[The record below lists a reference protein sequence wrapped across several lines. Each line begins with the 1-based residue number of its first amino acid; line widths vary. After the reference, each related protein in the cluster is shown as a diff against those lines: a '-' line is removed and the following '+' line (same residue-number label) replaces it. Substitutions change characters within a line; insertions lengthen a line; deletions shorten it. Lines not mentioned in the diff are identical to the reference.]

1 MFAVCNF
8 FCTFA
13 TSQNKHKHNTKMD
26 IENILQLLAAIV
38 GSGGLVAYFLLPEK
52 KSRQRLDNAE
62 RLILKY
68 EPIIERLEK
77 DNADKDAQIKEL
89 IKRINKQDLT
99 IGELNTKIRTME
111 IIGRED
117 RMLRCENVGCKKRKP
132 PINKECLTQTQ
143 AEQ

>member
-1 MFAVCNF
+1 
-8 FCTFA
+8 
-13 TSQNKHKHNTKMD
+13 MD
-26 IENILQLLAAIV
+26 DNNGGN
-38 GSGGLVAYFLLPEK
+38 GSGGGITALFMLPEK
-52 KSRQRLDNAE
+52 KSKQRLDNAE

-117 RMLRCENVGCKKRKP
+117 RMLRCENMSCKKRRP
-132 PINKECLTQTQ
+132 PLNKEDLQNTG
-143 AEQ
+143 EQ